1 MNETMA
7 AMASAMA
14 ANQTAPATGT
24 KPAG

>member
-14 ANQTAPATGT
+14 ANQTSTTTGT